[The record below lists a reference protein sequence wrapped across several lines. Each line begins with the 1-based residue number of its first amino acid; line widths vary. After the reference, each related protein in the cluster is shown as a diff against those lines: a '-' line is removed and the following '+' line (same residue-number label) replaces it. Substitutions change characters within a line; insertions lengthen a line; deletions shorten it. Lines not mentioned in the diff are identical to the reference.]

1 MKNKTGIW
9 IDHAGALLFSRG
21 PAGEKTMHIEAE
33 VDRNVRLAG
42 GSRTRNKPWG
52 PQEISSDQ
60 QKEARRKSQLKTFYR
75 DVIQKI
81 EKSDR
86 IFIYGPGEAKI
97 ELRKEMAKT
106 SGLTDKIA
114 KFETADK
121 MTENQ
126 FVAMIKKDFE

>member
-1 MKNKTGIW
+1 M
-9 IDHAGALLFSRG
+9 DRSRG
-21 PAGEKTMHIEAE
+21 
-33 VDRNVRLAG
+33 RLDFFE
-42 GSRTRNKPWG
+42 GSRRGKNDAYRSGGG
-52 PQEISSDQ
+52 PQRKARGRLPHAQQALGTQEISSDQ
-60 QKEARRKSQLKTFYR
+60 QKEARHKSQLKTFYR

-97 ELRKEMAKT
+97 ELRKEMAKK